1 MRSMLP
7 GWPFPSTDQMDCH
20 LMNTTPRLIS
30 SLVAN
35 AALTEA
41 QVSPAPIT
49 EFVKDLEDKRLEAV
63 IQP

>member
-1 MRSMLP
+1 
-7 GWPFPSTDQMDCH
+7 MDCH

-41 QVSPAPIT
+41 QVRPAPIT